1 MSVLEN
7 SGIRSAPLRPTAR
20 AWWLFGSGLV
30 LAVLGDLL
38 DVPPM
43 RWAGIALAVLPVLML
58 LARLIIRPKLDLE
71 RTVYPTTVAAGDR
84 LRVVAEVRNLS
95 IFGVEPGSYLD
106 VVTGA
111 DRAHIGGVL
120 PAIASRLHPREGR
133 RRRRIAYGLERMRR
147 GIRQVG
153 PLLLE
158 NVDGLGLTRRVV
170 RVGDVQEI
178 EVWPHIHDVSQLD
191 VPVLRSGDEVEVS
204 LGRGGEADDVIT
216 REYRRGD
223 PLRRVHWKASARSG
237 ELRVRQE
244 EHHSEAVGMVV
255 LGTTPTEA
263 EWFDDAFDLAVSV
276 AASVVVRLHELGFDT
291 ETSATHPA
299 PDVEGVELDRLQTA
313 ASDPLHP
320 LMRRLMLIQPA
331 PAGTPAE
338 VEALADVIAR
348 VGSGPLIYV
357 GKVNDTAAVPLSQ
370 VGDPAI
376 AILVNNPGER
386 PDGVAAFQRAGWRVA
401 LMQAGARDPWQSVR
415 VLGEAA

>member
-20 AWWLFGSGLV
+20 AWWLLGSGLV

-111 DRAHIGGVL
+111 DRAHVGGVL

-255 LGTTPTEA
+255 LGTAPTEA